1 MAFFLLSFTADEFL
15 SPSLQEISKTFRL
28 SESLAGVTLMAMG
41 GGAPDLIASL
51 TAAQGGDLEGIEMG
65 IAVLVGSSLF
75 ILAIINAGIL
85 WYSPGT
91 IKMNKQF
98 FTRDA
103 LFLLVA
109 IIVLLYSIVF
119 RGKLDLVM
127 SVIFI
132 VLYCAY
138 AVIVVYQDRLH
149 EQEAN
154 SEVAKQAAL
163 AANMTELNTL
173 TNFGQ
178 RPKDIDT
185 MDPLKAYDFEG
196 QFKQESSAFYYV
208 DRPSRETA
216 ANE

>member
-1 MAFFLLSFTADEFL
+1 
-15 SPSLQEISKTFRL
+15 
-28 SESLAGVTLMAMG
+28 
-41 GGAPDLIASL
+41 
-51 TAAQGGDLEGIEMG
+51 MG

-103 LFLLVA
+103 LFLLA
-109 IIVLLYSIVF
+109 ALILLLYSIVF
-119 RGKLDLVM
+119 RGKIDMAM
-127 SVIFI
+127 SILFI

-154 SEVAKQAAL
+154 SEVAK
-163 AANMTELNTL
+163 
-173 TNFGQ
+173 
-178 RPKDIDT
+178 
-185 MDPLKAYDFEG
+185 
-196 QFKQESSAFYYV
+196 
-208 DRPSRETA
+208 
-216 ANE
+216 